1 MRRYYEWTLWV
12 EEEVY
17 RKERIFNGKFVGVG
31 GFEKVGEGVG

>member
-17 RKERIFNGKFVGVG
+17 RKERIFNGKYEGIEG
-31 GFEKVGEGVG
+31 VGEGVG